1 MPCHLNGSLP
11 YFNMAKWEYTSYVW
25 AMHPT
30 SLSISNISNVNID
43 YGFGQN
49 DYKTLPVCK
58 ILLIARLSM

>member
-1 MPCHLNGSLP
+1 MVHCH
-11 YFNMAKWEYTSYVW
+11 FNMAKWEYTSYGC

-30 SLSISNISNVNID
+30 PSSILNISNVIIG

-49 DYKTLPVCK
+49 DYKTLSVCK